1 MQNILAREHVWR
13 IARLAQHRALLAFDF
28 DGTLAPIVDQPDAAG
43 ISQTTADLLQ
53 AVSCRYPVAIITGR
67 AVDDVRVRLHGVKVA
82 AIVGNHGIEPSNW
95 MEDAAHAVASW
106 APTVAEGVAGIEGVR
121 VENKRHSLAVH
132 YRHARSQSG
141 AYRAIR
147 EAVERL
153 PADARV
159 MDGHKV
165 VNVVPAG
172 APTKGD
178 ALLHVAAQSSLD
190 AILFAGDDVTDE
202 DAFAVLQSGDSLGV
216 RICPSEQSRAAWYI
230 PSQADIDALLA
241 ELLRART

>member
-1 MQNILAREHVWR
+1 MKE
-13 IARLAQHRALLAFDF
+13 
-28 DGTLAPIVDQPDAAG
+28 AA
-43 ISQTTADLLQ
+43 D
-53 AVSCRYPVAIITGR
+53 
-67 AVDDVRVRLHGVKVA
+67 
-82 AIVGNHGIEPSNW
+82 
-95 MEDAAHAVASW
+95 AVASW
-106 APTVAEGVAGIEGVR
+106 VPTLAESVAGIEGVR
-121 VENKRHSLAVH
+121 VENKRHSLSVH

-147 EAVERL
+147 EAVGRL

-202 DAFAVLQSGDSLGV
+202 DAFAVLQTGDSLGIRV
-216 RICPSEQSRAAWYI
+216 CPSEHSRAAWYV
-230 PSQADIDALLA
+230 PSQVDIDPLLA
-241 ELLRART
+241 ELLRVRG